1 MAITVINQKKKKTLF
16 ELKKTSSSTKARSGI
31 LRTDHGDIQ
40 TPIFMPVGTL
50 GTVKAVRQDELI
62 DKIKAQIILGNSYHL
77 YLRPGCEII
86 ENAGGLHSFINWDKP
101 ILTDSGG
108 YQIFSL
114 SDNREL
120 TEKGAHFKSHLDG
133 SKHLFTPENI
143 VDIQRTLGSDIMMI
157 LDECPPYPS
166 SYEYARESMELT
178 HRWAKRGRKAFT
190 ETQPKYGHRQFQFG
204 IVQGGTYEDLRKESA
219 EFMAEMDFEGIA
231 IGGLSVGEPIDL
243 MYEMTDL
250 NTDYLPEDKPR
261 YLMGVGSP
269 ANLLHAIARGI
280 DMFDCVLPTR
290 NARNGQIF
298 TRNGYINIRN
308 AKWKNHN
315 RPLDPDFPSDLCQKY
330 KMSYIHHLFR
340 NNELLGLQLSSLHNL
355 TFYLWLMEEVRK
367 HISDDTF
374 HSWYEDKADF
384 MEQKI

>member
-1 MAITVINQKKKKTLF
+1 MF
-16 ELKKTSSSTKARSGI
+16 ELQKTASSTKARLGT
-31 LRTDHGDIQ
+31 LTTDHGTIE

-50 GTVKAVRQDELI
+50 GTVKAIKQDELI
-62 DKIKAQIILGNSYHL
+62 DKVKAQIILGNTYHL

-86 ENAGGLHSFINWDKP
+86 ENAGGLHSFINWEHP

-120 TEKGAHFKSHLDG
+120 KEEGAHFKSHLDG
-133 SKHLFTPENI
+133 SKHLFTPENV

-157 LDECPPYPS
+157 LDECPPYPC
-166 SYEYARESMELT
+166 SYEYAKESMELT
-178 HRWAKRGRKAFT
+178 HRWEKRGRDQFLDT
-190 ETQPKYGHRQFQFG
+190 EPLYGHRQFQFG

-219 EFMAEMDFEGIA
+219 QYITDLDFEGIA
-231 IGGLSVGEPIDL
+231 IGGLSVGEPTDL

-250 NTDYLPEDKPR
+250 NTDYLPKDKPR
-261 YLMGVGSP
+261 YLMGVGNP
-269 ANLLHAIARGI
+269 ANLLHSIARGI
-280 DMFDCVLPTR
+280 DMFDCVMPTR

-315 RPLDPDFPSDLCQKY
+315 RPLDPDFPTDLCSNY

-340 NNELLGLQLSSLHNL
+340 NNELLGLQLSTLHNL
-355 TFYLWLMEEVRK
+355 TFYLWLMEAVKKRIAE
-367 HISDDTF
+367 DTF
-374 HSWYEDKADF
+374 HDWYEEKA
-384 MEQKI
+384 KIMDTKI